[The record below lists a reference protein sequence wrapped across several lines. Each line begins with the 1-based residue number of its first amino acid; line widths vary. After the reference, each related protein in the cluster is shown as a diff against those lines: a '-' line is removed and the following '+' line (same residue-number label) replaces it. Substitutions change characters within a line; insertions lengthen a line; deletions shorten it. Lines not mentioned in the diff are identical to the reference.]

1 MTDPYKVLGISQSA
15 TDEQVKDAYRQLARK
30 YHPDNYA
37 NNPLADLATEK
48 MKEINQAYEE
58 IQQQR
63 KAGSSSGGV
72 YGYGGGSYG
81 GSYTSSQFSDIR
93 RMINNGRPAEAEELL
108 DGVPSDRRDAE
119 WYFLK
124 GTIAHSRGWIDA
136 ALQNFNTACQKNPT
150 NQEYRAAL
158 NRLMYQRQN
167 GYGPQTRY
175 GGGGMAG
182 SSCCDMCAQIYCLS
196 CLCDCMTPGC

>member
-1 MTDPYKVLGISQSA
+1 MTDPYKVLGISPSA

-48 MKEINQAYEE
+48 MKEINEAYDE
-58 IQQQR
+58 IQKQR
-63 KAGSSSGGV
+63 KSGV
-72 YGYGGGSYG
+72 SYNGYSRQGSYG
-81 GSYTSSQFSDIR
+81 GYAGNSQFSDIR
-93 RMINNGRPAEAEELL
+93 TMINNGRPAEAEELL
-108 DGVPSDRRDAE
+108 DGIPGDRRDAE

-124 GTIAHSRGWIDA
+124 GTIAYSRGWMDN
-136 ALQNFNTACQKNPT
+136 ALQHFNTACQKNPT

-158 NRLMYQRQN
+158 NRMMYQRNN
-167 GYGPQTRY
+167 GYSQSGRY
-175 GGGGMAG
+175 GGSQMGGGM
-182 SSCCDMCAQIYCLS
+182 SCCDLCATIYCAN